1 MGSKAATHAQ
11 HAALPRDK
19 AHADAPH
26 LSSAGDRKSAAG
38 ESGVESLVERN
49 VPLVKYVLSKVARNL
64 PPHVDRDDLLAAGL
78 LGLTEAAQRFD
89 AGRKVPF
96 HSYAIPRIWGAMLD
110 ELRRYDWL
118 SSDLRGQVKRLRKSV
133 DDARQK
139 GRAATAEELAED
151 LHLSADRLTWLLA
164 LSKAD
169 RRSSSEGETLNAEV
183 SLLSS
188 ELGLRAPRNPYEQ
201 AEFSDQ
207 KRVLAEAIRNL
218 PEREGQVIVLRYHEN
233 LMLQEIGKVLD
244 VTASRACQLHTQALQ
259 RLKRALSRA
268 GLGLP

>member
-1 MGSKAATHAQ
+1 MGSKAATRAQ
-11 HAALPRDK
+11 YAALPRNE
-19 AHADAPH
+19 AHAGAVKP
-26 LSSAGDRKSAAG
+26 SSAAAG
-38 ESGVESLVERN
+38 PSEVEGLVERN
-49 VPLVKYVLSKVARNL
+49 VPLVKYVLSKVARKL

-133 DDARQK
+133 DDARQE
-139 GRAATAEELAED
+139 GRPASAEKLAEG
-151 LHLSADRLTWLLA
+151 LHLSADRLAWLLS

-169 RRSSSEGETLNAEV
+169 RRTSSEGEALNAEV

-188 ELGLRAPRNPYEQ
+188 EMGLRAPRNPYEQ

-259 RLKRALSRA
+259 RLKRSLSRA
-268 GLGLP
+268 GLSSP

>member
-1 MGSKAATHAQ
+1 MGSKAATRAQ
-11 HAALPRDK
+11 HAGLPRSDG
-19 AHADAPH
+19 HAGG
-26 LSSAGDRKSAAG
+26 GDIEK
-38 ESGVESLVERN
+38 LVERN

-78 LGLTEAAQRFD
+78 LGLTEAAHRFD

-110 ELRRYDWL
+110 ELRRHDWL
-118 SSDLRGQVKRLRKSV
+118 STDLRGQVKRLRKSM
-133 DDARQK
+133 DDAQQK

-151 LHLSADRLTWLLA
+151 LHLSADRLTRLLA

-169 RRSSSEGETLNAEV
+169 RRSSSDGVTLNAEV
-183 SLLSS
+183 GLLSA

-201 AEFSDQ
+201 AEFTDQ

-259 RLKRALSRA
+259 RLKRTLSRA
-268 GLGLP
+268 GLGSP

>member
-1 MGSKAATHAQ
+1 VQ
-11 HAALPRDK
+11 
-19 AHADAPH
+19 
-26 LSSAGDRKSAAG
+26 
-38 ESGVESLVERN
+38 RN

-89 AGRKVPF
+89 AVRKVPF

-118 SSDLRGQVKRLRKSV
+118 SADLRGQVKRLRKSV
-133 DDARQK
+133 DDARQE
-139 GRAATAEELAED
+139 GRRATAEELAED
-151 LHLSADRLTWLLA
+151 LHLSADRLTRLLA

-169 RRSSSEGETLNAEV
+169 RRSSNEGEETLNAEV
-183 SLLSS
+183 GLLSA

-207 KRVLAEAIRNL
+207 KRILSEAIRNL
-218 PEREGQVIVLRYHEN
+218 PERENQVIVLRYHEN

-268 GLGLP
+268 GLSSL

>member
-11 HAALPRDK
+11 HAALPKDK
-19 AHADAPH
+19 AHAGAAN
-26 LSSAGDRKSAAG
+26 LSSAGACGRAAG
-38 ESGVESLVERN
+38 GGDVDRLVERN
-49 VPLVKYVLSKVARNL
+49 VPLVKYVLGKVARNL

-78 LGLTEAAQRFD
+78 LGLTEAAHRFD
-89 AGRKVPF
+89 AGREVPF

-110 ELRRYDWL
+110 ELRRHDWL
-118 SSDLRGQVKRLRKSV
+118 STDLRGQVKRLRKSM
-133 DDARQK
+133 DDALQE

-151 LHLSADRLTWLLA
+151 LHLSADRLTRLLA
-164 LSKAD
+164 LSKVD

-183 SLLSS
+183 GLLSAK
-188 ELGLRAPRNPYEQ
+188 LGLRAARNPYEQ

>member
-1 MGSKAATHAQ
+1 MGSKAAAQ
-11 HAALPRDK
+11 SQYAEIPEDE
-19 AHADAPH
+19 AH
-26 LSSAGDRKSAAG
+26 GGAAG
-38 ESGVESLVERN
+38 LSPANACGAAAGGLSVDELVERN

-78 LGLTEAAQRFD
+78 LGLTEAAHRFD

-110 ELRRYDWL
+110 ELRRHDWL
-118 SSDLRGQVKRLRKSV
+118 STDLRGQVKRLRKSI
-133 DDARQK
+133 DDARQE
-139 GRAATAEELAED
+139 GRSATEEELAED
-151 LHLSADRLTWLLA
+151 LHLSAGRLTRLLA

-169 RRSSSEGETLNAEV
+169 RRTSSEGETLNAEV
-183 SLLSS
+183 GLLSA
-188 ELGLRAPRNPYEQ
+188 ELGLRAPRNPYEL

-207 KRVLAEAIRNL
+207 KRLLAEAIRNL

-259 RLKRALSRA
+259 RLKRTLSRA
-268 GLGLP
+268 GLGSP

>member
-1 MGSKAATHAQ
+1 MGSKAAPHAQ
-11 HAALPRDK
+11 RASSPGNE
-19 AHADAPH
+19 AHAGALN
-26 LSSAGDRKSAAG
+26 LSSAGACARAAG
-38 ESGVESLVERN
+38 GGDVEWLVQRN
-49 VPLVKYVLSKVARNL
+49 MPLVKYVLSKVARNL

-89 AGRKVPF
+89 VVRKVPF

-118 SSDLRGQVKRLRKSV
+118 SADLRGQVKRLRKSV
-133 DDARQK
+133 DDARQQ

-151 LHLSADRLTWLLA
+151 LHLSADRLTRLLA

-169 RRSSSEGETLNAEV
+169 RRSSNEGETLNAEV
-183 SLLSS
+183 GLLSA

-201 AEFSDQ
+201 AEFTDQ

-218 PEREGQVIVLRYHEN
+218 PEREGQVIILRYHEN
-233 LMLQEIGKVLD
+233 LMLHEIGKVLD

-259 RLKRALSRA
+259 RLKRALTRA
-268 GLGLP
+268 GLGSA

>member
-1 MGSKAATHAQ
+1 MGSKAATRAQ
-11 HAALPRDK
+11 YAALPRNE
-19 AHADAPH
+19 AHAGAVKP
-26 LSSAGDRKSAAG
+26 SSAAAG
-38 ESGVESLVERN
+38 PSEVEGLVERN
-49 VPLVKYVLSKVARNL
+49 VPLVKYVLSKVARKL

-118 SSDLRGQVKRLRKSV
+118 SSDLRGQVKRLRQE
-133 DDARQK
+133 R
-139 GRAATAEELAED
+139 GRRAARRARPASAEELAEG
-151 LHLSADRLTWLLA
+151 LHLSADRLAWLLS

-169 RRSSSEGETLNAEV
+169 RRTSSEGEALNAEV

-188 ELGLRAPRNPYEQ
+188 EMGLRAPRNPYEQ

-259 RLKRALSRA
+259 RLKRSLSRA
-268 GLGLP
+268 GVSSP

>member
-1 MGSKAATHAQ
+1 MGSKAATHA
-11 HAALPRDK
+11 HHDALPRDE
-19 AHADAPH
+19 ARAGAAH
-26 LSSAGDRKSAAG
+26 LSSAGARGRAAG
-38 ESGVESLVERN
+38 ENDVEWLVQRN

-78 LGLTEAAQRFD
+78 LGLTEAAHRFE

-110 ELRRYDWL
+110 ELRRHDWL
-118 SSDLRGQVKRLRKSV
+118 STDLRGQVKRLRKSM
-133 DDARQK
+133 DDARQE
-139 GRAATAEELAED
+139 GRSATAEELAED
-151 LHLSADRLTWLLA
+151 LHLSADRLTRLLA
-164 LSKAD
+164 ISKAD
-169 RRSSSEGETLNAEV
+169 RRTSSEGETLNAEV
-183 SLLSS
+183 GLLSA

-244 VTASRACQLHTQALQ
+244 VTASRACQLHAQALQ
-259 RLKRALSRA
+259 RLKRTLSRA
-268 GLGLP
+268 GLGSP

>member
-1 MGSKAATHAQ
+1 MGSKAAPQSHRASLSGNR
-11 HAALPRDK
+11 AGAGALD
-19 AHADAPH
+19 
-26 LSSAGDRKSAAG
+26 LSAAG
-38 ESGVESLVERN
+38 ARARAAGGREVEELVQRN

-64 PPHVDRDDLLAAGL
+64 PQHVDRDDLLAAGL

-89 AGRKVPF
+89 AARKVPF

-118 SSDLRGQVKRLRKSV
+118 SADLRGQVKRLRKSV
-133 DDARQK
+133 DDARQE
-139 GRAATAEELAED
+139 GRSATAEELAED
-151 LHLSADRLTWLLA
+151 LHLSADRLTRLLA

-169 RRSSSEGETLNAEV
+169 QRSSSEGETLNAEV
-183 SLLSS
+183 GLLSA

-207 KRVLAEAIRNL
+207 KRILAAAIREL
-218 PEREGQVIVLRYHEN
+218 PERESQVIVLRYHEN
-233 LMLQEIGKVLD
+233 LMLHEIGKVLD
-244 VTASRACQLHTQALQ
+244 VTASRACQLHTQALD

-268 GLGLP
+268 GLGSP